1 MRLIDADALYEQL
14 KQDEEMARNRVLD
27 TESLLPYPNNLN
39 PSYTRYVAQ
48 MDERTRLKH
57 MVVDVPVID
66 AVPREKY
73 DRMKENAE
81 ILAKACE
88 EKEYVVRCKDCIHCA
103 DDYVDTGFGAMPTFT
118 CDIFEGYGVGIKPDH
133 YCSYGERGDADED

>member
-1 MRLIDADALYEQL
+1 MQMRLIDADALYEQL

-27 TESLLPYPNNLN
+27 TESSLPYPNNLN

-73 DRMKENAE
+73 DRMKESAE
-81 ILAKACE
+81 ILSEACKE
-88 EKEYVVRCKDCIHCA
+88 MEYVVRCKDCKHRDPEDKKCDCGHDILWQLPRSDEWFCA
-103 DDYVDTGFGAMPTFT
+103 DA
-118 CDIFEGYGVGIKPDH
+118 ER
-133 YCSYGERGDADED
+133 RGDADED

>member
-27 TESLLPYPNNLN
+27 TESSLPYPNNLN

-57 MVVDVPVID
+57 MVAD
-66 AVPREKY
+66 APTIEPEQRTGEWIFCTESVEETFHTGSRCSNCNYWKPMGTWNY
-73 DRMKENAE
+73 CPNCGAAMK
-81 ILAKACE
+81 
-88 EKEYVVRCKDCIHCA
+88 
-103 DDYVDTGFGAMPTFT
+103 G
-118 CDIFEGYGVGIKPDH
+118 
-133 YCSYGERGDADED
+133 GDSDE